1 MSVIGRYKKKGGFLQ
16 LLELIETS
24 GVSKQEKF
32 LSLIEAESP
41 AWAKTIRE
49 KMLTVDKILNSS
61 DEVIK
66 ELFSDLRDLT
76 LATASFGFGEERT
89 EKIMKNLSHTKQRKV
104 KEQIAIVKPNEGEIT
119 TAYIQ
124 IFAEI
129 RKLAANNRNLLAMI
143 DPNLAISETLENELL
158 GTNDV
163 ASGGPTG
170 NTVADLG
177 EARPTGNADTDE
189 EIFRLRRII
198 KSTQDELD
206 KVKAQNLDLRLKLEK
221 IQKLVS

>member
-1 MSVIGRYKKKGGFLQ
+1 MSVIGRYKKKGGFIQ

-41 AWAKTIRE
+41 VWAKTIRE
-49 KMLTVDKILNSS
+49 KMLTVDKILSAS
-61 DEVIK
+61 DEVMK
-66 ELFSDLRDLT
+66 EIFSDLRDLT

-104 KEQIAIVKPNEGEIT
+104 KEQIAMMKPSDGEIT
-119 TAYIQ
+119 TSYIQ
-124 IFAEI
+124 IFAET
-129 RKLAANNRNLLAMI
+129 RKLAANNRNLLGMI
-143 DPNLAISETLENELL
+143 DPALVIGETLENELL
-158 GTNDV
+158 GGDSS
-163 ASGGPTG
+163 SGGAANYTA
-170 NTVADLG
+170 ADMG
-177 EARPTGNADTDE
+177 EARSTGNADNDE

-206 KVKAQNLDLRLKLEK
+206 KVKAQNLDLRSKIER